1 MAKENLR
8 RDGASSDSSNGD
20 SSSNAGPNAGK
31 RVFFRRRRGC
41 PLESVPAAEINY
53 KNLKLISRFVSEG
66 GRILP
71 SRITSVSAKRQR
83 KLKKQIKLARNLAL
97 LPFIAK

>member
-1 MAKENLR
+1 MAKENVQMD
-8 RDGASSDSSNGD
+8 DGA
-20 SSSNAGPNAGK
+20 AGK

-41 PLESVPAAEINY
+41 PLEGTPDTEINY
-53 KNLKLISRFVSEG
+53 KNLKLIARFISEG

-83 KLKKQIKLARNLAL
+83 QVKKQIKIARNLAL
-97 LPFIAK
+97 LPFVAK

>member
-1 MAKENLR
+1 MAKENYKTN
-8 RDGASSDSSNGD
+8 DASGD
-20 SSSNAGPNAGK
+20 SANGGSNAGK

-41 PLESVPAAEINY
+41 PLEEVPSSEINY

-83 KLKKQIKLARNLAL
+83 QLKKEIKRARNLAL
-97 LPFIAK
+97 LPFVAK

>member
-1 MAKENLR
+1 MAKENVQQ
-8 RDGASSDSSNGD
+8 SEDSN
-20 SSSNAGPNAGK
+20 NAGAGK

-41 PLESVPAAEINY
+41 PLEGVPNSEINY
-53 KNLKLISRFVSEG
+53 KNLKLILRFVSEG

-83 KLKKQIKLARNLAL
+83 QLKKEIKRARNLAL
-97 LPFIAK
+97 LPFVAK

>member
-1 MAKENLR
+1 MAYQPKQQNTDENNS
-8 RDGASSDSSNGD
+8 GGP
-20 SSSNAGPNAGK
+20 AGR

-41 PLESVPAAEINY
+41 PLSDLPEKEIDY
-53 KNLKLISRFVSEG
+53 KNLKLLSRFVSEG

-83 KLKKQIKLARNLAL
+83 QLKKAIKLARNLAL
-97 LPFIAK
+97 LPFVSKV

>member
-1 MAKENLR
+1 MAKEHIQA
-8 RDGASSDSSNGD
+8 D
-20 SSSNAGPNAGK
+20 SNANGPAGK

-41 PLESVPAAEINY
+41 PLEGVPDTEINY
-53 KNLKLISRFVSEG
+53 KNLKLLLRFVSEG

-71 SRITSVSAKRQR
+71 SRITSVSARRQR
-83 KLKKQIKLARNLAL
+83 KLKKEIKRARNLAL